1 MSGASGQEDLM
12 NRHLS
17 VAAAAASVALA
28 VAIQLF
34 AIETAEARD
43 FTVASWGGESN
54 DALRDIFTKP
64 FTDATGINVLLAT
77 YDGGWGQFKAME
89 GSGEKIWDLA
99 TVEPAEMQRGCED
112 GLFVKLDWS
121 RIGPNDKFL
130 PGVVDACGMGQLYSA
145 QTVGYNDKLI
155 GPKKP
160 TRIEDFFDVK
170 TWPGKR
176 GILDRPKPTLEWA
189 LLADGVAPQDVFK
202 VLSTPEGVDR
212 AFAKL
217 DTIKPYL
224 IYWTKGAQPPE
235 LLANGDVVI
244 SQVFSGRIVNAHK
257 EGKPLA
263 QIWDRAII
271 YLDRWVMIA
280 GTGHED
286 DAYKFLKFY
295 ANPNL
300 QAQYAI
306 TKLPYGPIS
315 VGAAELI
322 PPDVAAGLPAG
333 NNIKNAYFTG
343 SAADISFWT
352 DHNDELTERWNKWK
366 SRN

>member
-1 MSGASGQEDLM
+1 M

-17 VAAAAASVALA
+17 IAAAAASVALA
-28 VAIQLF
+28 VAFQSLGLGN
-34 AIETAEARD
+34 AEARD
-43 FTVASWGGESN
+43 FTVASWGGKSN
-54 DALRDIFTKP
+54 DALGDIFTKP
-64 FTDATGINVLLAT
+64 FTDETKINVLLGT

-89 GSGEKIWDLA
+89 DSGEKIWDLA

-121 RIGPNDKFL
+121 RIGPKDKFL
-130 PGVVDACGMGQLYSA
+130 PGVVDECGMGQLYSA
-145 QTVGYNDKLI
+145 QTVGYNDKQI

-176 GILDRPKPTLEWA
+176 GMLDRPKPTLEWA

-202 VLSTPEGVDR
+202 VLSTPEGVNR

-217 DTIKPYL
+217 DTIKSYL

-235 LLANGDVVI
+235 LLANGDVVM
-244 SQVFSGRIVNAHK
+244 SQVFSGRIVNAQK

-271 YLDRWVMIA
+271 YLDRWVMIG

-295 ANPNL
+295 ANPKL

-322 PPDVAAGLPAG
+322 PPEVAAGLPAG
-333 NNIKNAYFTG
+333 DNIKNAYFTG

-366 SRN
+366 SQN